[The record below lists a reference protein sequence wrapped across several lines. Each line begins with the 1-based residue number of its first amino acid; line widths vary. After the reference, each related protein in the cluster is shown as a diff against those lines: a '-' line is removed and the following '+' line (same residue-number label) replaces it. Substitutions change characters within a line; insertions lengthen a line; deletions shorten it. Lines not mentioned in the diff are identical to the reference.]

1 MKNYKPLKFAS
12 AVLPALV
19 LAACADS
26 GLGLDGSDSLTITIA
41 SDEGEIAEAT
51 VDIAVPEQEQA
62 PEQLLIGSCP
72 LVGNLQSSELGE
84 NQCQISGTLL
94 EEASLTSDIEWFLEG
109 GFVIG
114 SPETSARLTIEGGT
128 VIRGDNVDATDYVLV
143 YPGSSIEA
151 NGTSSTPV
159 YFLSDDDNVDGSG
172 EWGGLFLRGF
182 IGTANEG
189 AEQGANVLDYVV
201 VAEAGAASTVTVGGQ
216 TTTYTDNIVV
226 NGVDDSTTLTFVQSH
241 NSARDGLHIL
251 NSTARMSWILVT
263 GAERDGI
270 WYRDFSGLIK
280 DLMVIHNRDA
290 DGSSGRSGIYAS
302 ETVEGNSN
310 PRIVNV
316 SLIGRDSS
324 SDSAGTNDNEFGILF
339 ADNTDQIRMANVL
352 IANFRNGCYE
362 VDSAANLDQIDLN
375 IPGPN
380 YINGIHCA
388 NEAGANGNFGVVRD
402 GSSGFVP
409 HVVADNN
416 SNGEGIV
423 YYNGAGPLLS
433 FANTNFDAAS
443 GGINFTGELVDR
455 TSNFTAGW
463 YLDNIRGVG
472 NGLLGDSTFLN
483 GFLDGD
489 TNNDG
494 VVNSVDASS
503 PFIIA
508 DDGIGGFNQD
518 VAADTFGYDL
528 THIGAVRGGAVTN
541 TQFDSWTVDTGP
553 DSSFT
558 VQVNPANL

>member
-1 MKNYKPLKFAS
+1 MKKYIPTKFAL

-19 LAACADS
+19 LAACSD
-26 GLGLDGSDSLTITIA
+26 GGTGLDDINSIVVTS
-41 SDEGEIAEAT
+41 GEEETVEAI
-51 VDIAVPEQEQA
+51 VDITVPEEE
-62 PEQLLIGSCP
+62 PEQLLVGSCP
-72 LVGNLQSSELGE
+72 LVGNLQSVELGE

-94 EEASLTSDIEWFLEG
+94 EGATLTSDIEWYLEG

-114 SPETSARLTIEGGT
+114 SSETSARLTIDGGT

-151 NGTSSTPV
+151 NGTASTPV

-182 IGTANEG
+182 IGTDNEG
-189 AEQGANVLDYVV
+189 AEQGDNLLDYVV

-216 TTTYTDNIVV
+216 TVTYSDNIVV
-226 NGVDDSTTLTFVQSH
+226 NGVDETTRLTFVQSH

-280 DLMVIHNRDA
+280 DLMVIHNRDE
-290 DGSSGRSGIYAS
+290 DSSSGRSGIYAS
-302 ETVEGNSN
+302 ETIEGDSN

-316 SLIGRDSS
+316 SLIGRDSAS
-324 SDSAGTNDNEFGILF
+324 VSAGANDNEFGILF

-352 IANFRNGCYE
+352 IANFRNGCFE
-362 VDSAANLDQIDLN
+362 VDSGANLDQIDLT

-380 YINGIHCA
+380 YIDGIHCA
-388 NEAGANGNFGVVRD
+388 NEAGGNGNFGVVRE
-402 GSSGFVP
+402 GSTGFQP
-409 HVVADNN
+409 GVVAANN
-416 SNGEGIV
+416 SNGDGIV
-423 YYNGAGPLLS
+423 YYNGAGPVLGI
-433 FANTNFDAAS
+433 ANTDFNVAS
-443 GGINFTGELVDR
+443 GGLNFTGELVDR
-455 TSNFTAGW
+455 TANFTAGW
-463 YLDNIRGVG
+463 YLNNIRGVG
-472 NGLLGDSTFLN
+472 NGLAGNPAFLN

-489 TNNDG
+489 TNNNG
-494 VVNSVDASS
+494 VVDADDTSS
-503 PFIIA
+503 PFIIG
-508 DDGIGGFNQD
+508 DDGVGGFNQD

-528 THIGAVRGGAVTN
+528 THNGAVRGGAVSN
-541 TQFDSWTVDTGP
+541 TQFDGWTVDTGP

>member
-1 MKNYKPLKFAS
+1 MKNYLPTKFAL

-19 LAACADS
+19 LAACGS
-26 GLGLDGSDSLTITIA
+26 GGNGSDDIDSIIETP
-41 SDEGEIAEAT
+41 SEEVAEAP
-51 VDIAVPEQEQA
+51 VDTTAPEQQ

-72 LVGNLQSSELGE
+72 LVGNLQSAELGE
-84 NQCQISGTLL
+84 NQCQISGVLL
-94 EEASLTSDIEWFLEG
+94 EEATLTSDIEWYLEG

-114 SPETSARLTIEGGT
+114 SDESSARLTIEGGT
-128 VIRGDNVDATDYVLV
+128 VIRGDNVDTTDYVLV

-151 NGTSSTPV
+151 NGTGSSPV
-159 YFLSDDDNVDGSG
+159 YFMSDDDNVDGSG

-182 IGTANEG
+182 IGTDNEG
-189 AEQGANVLDYVV
+189 AEQGDNLLDYVV
-201 VAEAGAASTVTVGGQ
+201 VAEAGASSTVTVGGQ
-216 TTTYTDNIVV
+216 TTTYSDNIVV
-226 NGVDDSTTLTFVQSH
+226 NGVDESTRLTFVQSH

-310 PRIVNV
+310 PRIVNA
-316 SLIGRDSS
+316 SLIGRDSAS
-324 SDSAGTNDNEFGILF
+324 VSAGAADNEFGILF

-352 IANFRNGCYE
+352 IANFRHGCFE
-362 VDSAANLDQIDLN
+362 VDSAANLDQIDIT

-380 YINGIHCA
+380 YIDGIHCA
-388 NEAGANGNFGVVRD
+388 NEAGGNGNFGVVRD
-402 GSSGFVP
+402 GSTGFAP
-409 HVVADNN
+409 GVVANNN
-416 SNGEGIV
+416 SNSDGIV
-423 YYNGAGPLLS
+423 YYNGAGPALS
-433 FANTNFDAAS
+433 IANTDFNVAS

-463 YLDNIRGVG
+463 YLNNIRGVG
-472 NGLLGDSTFLN
+472 NGLAGNAAFLN

-489 TNNDG
+489 TNRDG
-494 VVNSVDASS
+494 VVDTADTAS

-508 DDGIGGFNQD
+508 DDGVGGFNQD
-518 VAADTFGYDL
+518 VAADTFGYDM

-541 TQFDSWTVDTGP
+541 TQFDNWTVDTGP
-553 DSSFT
+553 DGSFT

>member
-1 MKNYKPLKFAS
+1 MKKYIPTKFAL

-19 LAACADS
+19 LAACSD
-26 GLGLDGSDSLTITIA
+26 GGTGLDDINSIVVTS
-41 SDEGEIAEAT
+41 GEEETVEAI
-51 VDIAVPEQEQA
+51 VDITVPEEE
-62 PEQLLIGSCP
+62 PEQLLVGSCP
-72 LVGNLQSSELGE
+72 LVGNLQSVELGE

-94 EEASLTSDIEWFLEG
+94 EGATLTSDIEWYLEG

-114 SPETSARLTIEGGT
+114 SSETSARLTIDGGT
-128 VIRGDNVDATDYVLV
+128 VIRGDNVHATDYVLV

-151 NGTSSTPV
+151 NGTASTPV

-182 IGTANEG
+182 IGTDNEG
-189 AEQGANVLDYVV
+189 AEQGDNLLDYVV

-216 TTTYTDNIVV
+216 TVTYSDNIVV
-226 NGVDDSTTLTFVQSH
+226 NGVDETTRLTFVQSH

-280 DLMVIHNRDA
+280 DLMVIHNRDE
-290 DGSSGRSGIYAS
+290 DSSSGRSGIYAS
-302 ETVEGNSN
+302 ETIEGDSN

-316 SLIGRDSS
+316 SLIGRDSAS
-324 SDSAGTNDNEFGILF
+324 VSAGANDNEFGILF

-352 IANFRNGCYE
+352 IANFRNGCFE
-362 VDSAANLDQIDLN
+362 VDSGANLDQIDLT

-380 YINGIHCA
+380 YIDGIHCA
-388 NEAGANGNFGVVRD
+388 NEAGGNGNFGVVRE
-402 GSSGFVP
+402 GSTGFQP
-409 HVVADNN
+409 GVVAANN
-416 SNGEGIV
+416 SNGDGIV
-423 YYNGAGPLLS
+423 YYNGAGPVLGI
-433 FANTNFDAAS
+433 ANTDFNVAS

-455 TSNFTAGW
+455 TNNFTAGW
-463 YLDNIRGVG
+463 YLNNIRGVG
-472 NGLLGDSTFLN
+472 NGLAGNPAFLN

-489 TNNDG
+489 TNNNG
-494 VVNSVDASS
+494 VVDADDTSS
-503 PFIIA
+503 PFIIG
-508 DDGIGGFNQD
+508 DDGVGGFNQD

-528 THIGAVRGGAVTN
+528 THNGAVRGGAVSN
-541 TQFDSWTVDTGP
+541 TQFDGWTVDTGP

>member
-1 MKNYKPLKFAS
+1 MKNYLSTKFAL

-19 LAACADS
+19 LAACGD
-26 GLGLDGSDSLTITIA
+26 GGTGLDDINSIVVTS
-41 SDEGEIAEAT
+41 GEEETVEAI
-51 VDIAVPEQEQA
+51 VDITVPEQE
-62 PEQLLIGSCP
+62 PEQLLVGSCP

-84 NQCQISGTLL
+84 NQCQISGILL
-94 EEASLTSDIEWFLEG
+94 EEATLTSDIEWYLEG

-114 SPETSARLTIEGGT
+114 SEESSARLTIEGGT

-182 IGTANEG
+182 IGTDNEG
-189 AEQGANVLDYVV
+189 AEQGDNLLDYVV
-201 VAEAGAASTVTVGGQ
+201 VAEAGASSTVTVGGQ

-226 NGVDDSTTLTFVQSH
+226 NGVDETTRLTFVQSH

-290 DGSSGRSGIYAS
+290 DSTSGRSGIYAS
-302 ETVEGNSN
+302 ETAEGDSN
-310 PRIVNV
+310 PRIVNA
-316 SLIGRDSS
+316 SLIGRDATSV
-324 SDSAGTNDNEFGILF
+324 SAGGNDNEFGILF

-352 IANFRNGCYE
+352 IANFRNGCFE
-362 VDSAANLDQIDLN
+362 VDSAANLDQIDLT

-380 YINGIHCA
+380 YIDGIHCA
-388 NEAGANGNFGVVRD
+388 NEAGANGNFGIVRD
-402 GSSGFVP
+402 GSTGFQSG
-409 HVVADNN
+409 VVAPNN

-423 YYNGAGPLLS
+423 YYNGAGPALGN
-433 FANTNFDAAS
+433 ANTDFNVAS

-455 TSNFTAGW
+455 TNNFTAGW
-463 YLDNIRGVG
+463 YLNNIRGIG
-472 NGLLGDSTFLN
+472 NGLSGNPAFLN

-489 TNNDG
+489 TNRDG
-494 VVNSVDASS
+494 VVDAGDTAS
-503 PFIIA
+503 PFIIG
-508 DDGIGGFNQD
+508 DDGVGGFNQD

-528 THIGAVRGGAVTN
+528 THIGAV
-541 TQFDSWTVDTGP
+541 VDTGP
-553 DSSFT
+553 DGSFT

>member
-1 MKNYKPLKFAS
+1 MKKYIPTKFAL

-19 LAACADS
+19 LAACSD
-26 GLGLDGSDSLTITIA
+26 GGTGLDDINSIVVTS
-41 SDEGEIAEAT
+41 GEEETVEAI
-51 VDIAVPEQEQA
+51 VDITVPEEE
-62 PEQLLIGSCP
+62 PEQLLVGSCP
-72 LVGNLQSSELGE
+72 LVGNLQSVELGE

-94 EEASLTSDIEWFLEG
+94 EGATLTSDIEWYLEG

-114 SPETSARLTIEGGT
+114 SSETSARLTIDGGT

-151 NGTSSTPV
+151 NGTASTPV

-182 IGTANEG
+182 IGTDNEG
-189 AEQGANVLDYVV
+189 AEQGDNLLDYVV

-216 TTTYTDNIVV
+216 TVTYSDNIVV
-226 NGVDDSTTLTFVQSH
+226 NGVDETTRLTFVQSH

-280 DLMVIHNRDA
+280 DLMVIHNRDE
-290 DGSSGRSGIYAS
+290 DSSSGRSGIYAS
-302 ETVEGNSN
+302 ETIEGDSN

-316 SLIGRDSS
+316 SLIGRDSAS
-324 SDSAGTNDNEFGILF
+324 VSAGANDNEFGILF

-352 IANFRNGCYE
+352 IANFRNGCFE
-362 VDSAANLDQIDLN
+362 VDSGANLDQIDLT

-380 YINGIHCA
+380 YIDGIHCA
-388 NEAGANGNFGVVRD
+388 NEAGGNGNFGVVRE
-402 GSSGFVP
+402 GSTGFQP
-409 HVVADNN
+409 GVVAANN
-416 SNGEGIV
+416 SNGDGIV
-423 YYNGAGPLLS
+423 YYNGAGPVLGI
-433 FANTNFDAAS
+433 ANTDFNVAS

-455 TSNFTAGW
+455 TNNFTAGW
-463 YLDNIRGVG
+463 YLNNIRGVG
-472 NGLLGDSTFLN
+472 NGLAGNPAFLN

-489 TNNDG
+489 TNNNG
-494 VVNSVDASS
+494 VVDADDTSS
-503 PFIIA
+503 PFIIG
-508 DDGIGGFNQD
+508 DDGVGGFNQD

-528 THIGAVRGGAVTN
+528 THNGAVRGGAVSN
-541 TQFDSWTVDTGP
+541 TQFDGWTVDTGP